1 MIRMLAD
8 MIAFGKQYTRSTVT
22 MFFAFAFPILLILIF
37 GAIFTNVGS
46 QKIELPVQNLDQGEF
61 STMYISFLENTSLLT
76 IKEIPTDEDIES
88 YISNNSLSVA
98 LYIPPDFSSRIT
110 QLMTIGGD
118 GTSNV
123 TLYGDPSQS
132 TTGTVQTALIVV
144 QDQMSYA
151 IAGVRPLVGQDPPKS
166 VGADNFEFMDF
177 FVPGIVGM
185 TVMINAMYTMTSI
198 CAEYKSRG
206 YFKLLATTTLK
217 KTDWLLSKFAFYS
230 IMLILSLLLTFTV
243 GSLAFGMNAVLTPMA
258 FVFIVAGA
266 FLFTSLGMLL
276 GILAKDPEAGSAIS
290 NAIGFP
296 MMFLS
301 GTFFA
306 LESMPTYIQAIAAVL
321 PLTYL
326 NEGLRDTMVYD
337 SPDSA
342 LFNLA
347 VVLVLG
353 VVFFVAAS
361 RLMSWKER

>member
-1 MIRMLAD
+1 MIRVLAD

-46 QKIELPVQNLDQGEF
+46 QKIDLHLQNLDQGEF
-61 STMYISFLENTSLLT
+61 SEMYVSFLENTTLFTL
-76 IKEIPTDEDIES
+76 KEIPIDEDIES
-88 YISNNSLSVA
+88 YISNNSLTVA
-98 LYIPPDFSSRIT
+98 LYIPPDFSSTIS
-110 QLMTIGGD
+110 QLIATNASGV
-118 GTSNV
+118 SNV
-123 TLYGDPSQS
+123 TLYGDPTQS
-132 TTGTVQTALIVV
+132 TYGTTQTGLIVV
-144 QDQMSYA
+144 QDQMSYT
-151 IAGVRPLVGQDPPKS
+151 IAKARPLVGFNTQNP
-166 VGADNFEFMDF
+166 GGENFEFMDF

-230 IMLILSLLLTFTV
+230 IMLILSLLLTFAV
-243 GSLAFGMNAVLTPMA
+243 GNLAFGMNAVLTPMA

-306 LESMPTYIQAIAAVL
+306 LESMPSYIQAIAAVL

-342 LFNLA
+342 FFNLA
-347 VVLVLG
+347 VVLILG

-361 RLMSWKER
+361 SLMSWKER

>member
-46 QKIELPVQNLDQGEF
+46 QKIDLHVQNLDQGEF
-61 STMYISFLENTSLLT
+61 SEMYISFLENTTLFTL
-76 IKEIPTDEDIES
+76 KEIPSDEDIES
-88 YISNNSLSVA
+88 YISNNSLTVA
-98 LYIPPDFSSRIT
+98 LYIPPDFSS
-110 QLMTIGGD
+110 TIAQIIATNGSGV
-118 GTSNV
+118 SNV
-123 TLYGDPSQS
+123 TLYGDPTQS
-132 TTGTVQTALIVV
+132 TYGTVQTGLIVGQV
-144 QDQMSYA
+144 PFFVTNA
-151 IAGVRPLVGQDPPKS
+151 VTRPLVGFSTQNPGGK
-166 VGADNFEFMDF
+166 NFGFMDY

-185 TVMINAMYTMTSI
+185 TVMINAMFTMTSI

-230 IMLILSLLLTFTV
+230 IMLILSLLLTFAV
-243 GSLAFGMNAVLTPMA
+243 GKLAFGMNSVLTPMA
-258 FVFIVAGA
+258 FVFIVSGA

-276 GILAKDPEAGSAIS
+276 GILAKDPESGSAIS

-301 GTFFA
+301 GSFFA
-306 LESMPTYIQAIAAVL
+306 LESMPSYIQAIAAVL

-337 SPDSA
+337 SLDSA
-342 LFNLA
+342 LLNLA

>member
-1 MIRMLAD
+1 MMRMMAD

-22 MFFAFAFPILLILIF
+22 MFFAFVFPILLILIF
-37 GAIFTNVGS
+37 GAIFTNMGS
-46 QKIELPVQNLDQGEF
+46 QKIELSVQDLDQGQF
-61 STMYISFLENTSLLT
+61 SEMYISFLENTTLFT
-76 IKEIPTDEDIES
+76 IKDIPFDEDIES
-88 YISNNSLSVA
+88 YISNNSLTVA
-98 LYIPPDFSSRIT
+98 VYIPPDFSARIAGLIAT
-110 QLMTIGGD
+110 NGSGV
-118 GTSNV
+118 SNV
-123 TLYGDPSQS
+123 TLYGDPTQS
-132 TTGTVQTALIVV
+132 TYSTVLTGLIVV
-144 QDQMSYA
+144 QDQMSYT
-151 IAGVRPLVGQDPPKS
+151 IAEARPLVGFVTENP
-166 VGADNFEFMDF
+166 GGDNFTFMDF

-230 IMLILSLLLTFTV
+230 VMLILSLLLTFAV
-243 GSLAFGMNAVLTPMA
+243 GNLAFGMNAALTPMA

-306 LESMPTYIQAIAAVL
+306 LETMPSYIQVISMVL

-326 NEGLRDTMVYD
+326 NEGLRDAMVYE
-337 SPDSA
+337 SMESA
-342 LFNLA
+342 LVNLA
-347 VVLVLG
+347 VVIVLG
-353 VVFFVAAS
+353 IVFFVAAS